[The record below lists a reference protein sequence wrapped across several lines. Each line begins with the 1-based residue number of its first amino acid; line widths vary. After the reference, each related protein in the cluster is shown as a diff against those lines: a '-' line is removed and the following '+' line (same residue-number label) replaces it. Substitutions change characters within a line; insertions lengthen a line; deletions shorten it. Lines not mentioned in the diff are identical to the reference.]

1 MMAKHLI
8 YINLSYMQFKINFI
22 YILDGGAGPDNFATK
37 CLILRVGQ
45 CKWMDTRFLFEKLL
59 AAYVSR

>member
-1 MMAKHLI
+1 
-8 YINLSYMQFKINFI
+8 MQFKINFI
-22 YILDGGAGPDNFATK
+22 YILDGGAWPDNFATK